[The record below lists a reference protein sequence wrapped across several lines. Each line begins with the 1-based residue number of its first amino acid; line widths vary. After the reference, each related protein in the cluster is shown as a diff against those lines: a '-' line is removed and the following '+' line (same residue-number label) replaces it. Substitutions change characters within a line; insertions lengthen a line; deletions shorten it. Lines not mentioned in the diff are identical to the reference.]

1 MWQVSV
7 QQEAKELC
15 GKISRLDS
23 FIKSDSSRNL
33 SVDMLSLLTQQLEFM
48 KQYHNVLV
56 QRLKLAEKEED
67 CADCWT
73 DANSVF
79 C

>member
-1 MWQVSV
+1 
-7 QQEAKELC
+7 
-15 GKISRLDS
+15 
-23 FIKSDSSRNL
+23 
-33 SVDMLSLLTQQLEFM
+33 MLSLLTQQLEFM

-73 DANSVF
+73 DADSVF

>member
-15 GKISRLDS
+15 NKISRLDS
-23 FIKSDSSRNL
+23 FIKSDSSSHL

-56 QRLKLAEKEED
+56 QRLKLAEQEEN
-67 CADCWT
+67 CIDCWT
-73 DANSVF
+73 DADSVF

>member
-15 GKISRLDS
+15 NKVSKLDS
-23 FIKSDSSRNL
+23 FIKSNSSSHL
-33 SVDMLSLLTQQLEFM
+33 SVDMLSLLVQQLEYM

-56 QRLKLAEKEED
+56 QRLKLAEQEEN

-73 DANSVF
+73 DAESVF

>member
-15 GKISRLDS
+15 NKISRLDS
-23 FIKSDSSRNL
+23 FIKSDSSSHL

-56 QRLKLAEKEED
+56 QRLKLAEQEAN
-67 CADCWT
+67 CINCWT
-73 DANSVF
+73 DADSVF

>member
-23 FIKSDSSRNL
+23 FIKSDNSKHL
-33 SVDMLSLLTQQLEFM
+33 SADMLSLLVQQLEHM

-56 QRLKLAEKEED
+56 QRLKLAEQEAN
-67 CADCWT
+67 CSDCWT
-73 DANSVF
+73 DADSVF

>member
-15 GKISRLDS
+15 NKISKLDS
-23 FIKSDSSRNL
+23 FIKSDSSTHL

-48 KQYHNVLV
+48 KQYHSVLV
-56 QRLKLAEKEED
+56 QRLKLAEQEED

-73 DANSVF
+73 DANSIF

>member
-23 FIKSDSSRNL
+23 FIKSDNSKHL
-33 SVDMLSLLTQQLEFM
+33 SVDMLSLLAQQLEHM

-56 QRLKLAEKEED
+56 QRLKLAKQEAN
-67 CADCWT
+67 CIDCWT
-73 DANSVF
+73 DADSVF

>member
-15 GKISRLDS
+15 SKISRLDS
-23 FIKSDSSRNL
+23 FIKSDNSKHL
-33 SVDMLSLLTQQLEFM
+33 SADMLSLLVQQLEHM

-56 QRLKLAEKEED
+56 QRLKLAEQEAN
-67 CADCWT
+67 CSDCWT
-73 DANSVF
+73 DADSVF

>member
-15 GKISRLDS
+15 NKISKLDS
-23 FIKSDSSRNL
+23 FIKSNSSSNL
-33 SVDMLSLLTQQLEFM
+33 SVDMLSLLAQQLEYM
-48 KQYHNVLV
+48 NQYHNVLV
-56 QRLKLAEKEED
+56 QRLKLAEQEEA
-67 CADCWT
+67 CTDCWT
-73 DANSVF
+73 DAESVF